1 MCDTGCM
8 SHTPIDFTPPH
19 CPNRNC
25 RFHKPITSGWRYKR
39 AGFFFRQQRPHR
51 IQRFQCL
58 VCQRFFSTQTFL
70 ITYWLK
76 RADVVSTLLTK
87 AVGCMA
93 NRQIARDIGV
103 SPKTVDDQISR
114 LARHCMLYHC
124 RRIEHAPPP
133 ATVVVDGF
141 ETFEHSQY
149 YPFHFNLC
157 VDKHTDFVH
166 SFTDSELRRKGRM
179 TPEQKT
185 RRRQLEDLYGRPDS
199 AAIRKQ
205 MEALLRDTVGSACA
219 VTVHSDD
226 HPAYPMAMKRL
237 RAKVTHRIT
246 PGKDHRGVHNH
257 LFPVNLLDLLIRHS
271 QAGHKRE
278 TIAFA
283 KRRAASAERLAIFV
297 VWRNYIKGRREKERD
312 SPTPAMCRG
321 VASRPLE
328 PRELLS
334 RRLFYD
340 HIPLPGRWRQYY
352 QRLIRTRALVR
363 HREHRLKY
371 AF

>member
-1 MCDTGCM
+1 MERA
-8 SHTPIDFTPPH
+8 PANFIPPH

-25 RFHKPITSGWRYKR
+25 RFHKPIASGWRYKK
-39 AGFFFRQQRPHR
+39 AGFFSRWQRPHR
-51 IQRFQCL
+51 VQRFQCL
-58 VCQRFFSTQTFL
+58 VCFRFFSTQTFHV
-70 ITYWLK
+70 TYWLK

-87 AVGCMA
+87 TVGCMA
-93 NRQIARDIGV
+93 NRQIARDIGA
-103 SPKTVDDQISR
+103 SPKTVDDQLSR
-114 LARHCMLYHC
+114 LGRHCMLYHC
-124 RRIEHAPPP
+124 QRIEHAPPP

-141 ETFEHSQY
+141 ETFELSQY

-157 VDKHTDFVH
+157 VDKHTDFIQ

-179 TPEQKT
+179 TPDQKI
-185 RRRQLEDLYGRPDS
+185 RRRELESLYGRPDP
-199 AAIRKQ
+199 AAVRKQ
-205 MEALLRDTVGSACA
+205 MEALLQDAVGAARA

-226 HPAYPMAMKRL
+226 HPAYPTTMTRL
-237 RAKVTHRIT
+237 RATVTHRIT
-246 PGKDHRGVHNH
+246 PGTAPRNVHNP

-297 VWRNYIKGRREKERD
+297 VWRNYIKGRREKKRS
-312 SPTPAMCRG
+312 SPTPAMSRG
-321 VASRPLE
+321 MAADPLK
-328 PRELLS
+328 PKELLS

-340 HIPLPGRWRQYY
+340 HIRLPERWSQYY
-352 QRLIRTRALVR
+352 MRSISTRALGR
-363 HREHRLKY
+363 HRTHHLKY

>member
-1 MCDTGCM
+1 V
-8 SHTPIDFTPPH
+8 
-19 CPNRNC
+19 N
-25 RFHKPITSGWRYKR
+25 GWRYKQ
-39 AGFFFRQQRPHR
+39 AGFFSRRQRPHR
-51 IQRFQCL
+51 IQRYQCL
-58 VCQRFFSTQTFL
+58 VCFRFFSTQTFH

-87 AVGCMA
+87 TVGCMA

-103 SPKTVDDQISR
+103 SPKTVDDQLSR
-114 LARHCMLYHC
+114 LGRHCMLYHYQ
-124 RRIEHAPPP
+124 RIERAPTP

-141 ETFEHSQY
+141 ETFELSQY

-179 TPEQKT
+179 TLDQKA
-185 RRRQLEDLYGRPDS
+185 RRQELESLYGRPDRG
-199 AAIRKQ
+199 AVRKQ
-205 MEALLRDTVGSACA
+205 MEALLRDAVGRASA

-226 HPAYPMAMKRL
+226 HPAYPIAMKRL
-237 RAKVTHRIT
+237 RPSITHRIT
-246 PGKDHRGVHNH
+246 PGTDPRNVHNP

-297 VWRNYIKGRREKERD
+297 VWRNYVKGWREKKRG

-321 VASRPLE
+321 VAQRPLKLG
-328 PRELLS
+328 ELLS

-340 HIPLPGRWRQYY
+340 HIRLPGRWQQYY
-352 QRLIRTRALVR
+352 QRSIRTRALR
-363 HREHRLKY
+363 QHRIHQLKY